1 MKENRAMKT
10 SHIGLVAIFAA
21 LVGYGAQTVGTSPQ
35 HAGRPA
41 LEFEVV
47 SRYDFDTTI
56 EKVKETA
63 TAEKYG
69 VQGVHEISKILTEKG
84 FPRERLTIVEVCNP
98 GSASASLNADIRTGL
113 HMPCP
118 VMVYEKAGKVMVMT
132 FDTRTMATMYEGGA
146 AMTETGGKVYAALR
160 KILDSVDASKAAE

>member
-10 SHIGLVAIFAA
+10 SHVGLVAIIAA
-21 LVGYGAQTVGTSPQ
+21 LLGFGFQTLGSGPKPN
-35 HAGRPA
+35 ARPS

-47 SRYDFDTTI
+47 SKFDFDTTI
-56 EKVKETA
+56 EKVKEAA

-98 GSASASLNADIRTGL
+98 GAASASLNADVRTGL

-118 VMVYEKAGKVMVMT
+118 VMVYEKSGKVMVMT
-132 FDTRTMATMYEGGA
+132 FDTRTMATLYEGGS
-146 AMTETGGKVYAALR
+146 AMTETGGKVYTALR
-160 KILDSVDASKAAE
+160 KILDSVDASKAE

>member
-1 MKENRAMKT
+1 MKSTLWAIPAAFLAGLG
-10 SHIGLVAIFAA
+10 SHLAFSSQQPA
-21 LVGYGAQTVGTSPQ
+21 P
-35 HAGRPA
+35 RPP

-47 SRYDFDTTI
+47 SRYDFDATV
-56 EKVKETA
+56 EKIKETA

-69 VQGVHEISKILTEKG
+69 VQGVHPISDILRDKG

-98 GSASASLNADIRTGL
+98 ASANASLNADVRTGL

-118 VMVYEKAGKVMVMT
+118 VMVYEKAGKVHVMT
-132 FDTRTMATMYEGGA
+132 FDTRTMAGMYSGGA

-160 KILDSVDASKAAE
+160 KILDSVDASKSE